1 MKSYRGLLASCVGL
15 AVALAPLS
23 SAFAETQSEHMA
35 AELANANAQL
45 VLAQGMASDITAQG
59 MLSADND
66 RAIALDDSTAMR
78 ERALAESSNGNA
90 IEAITK
96 GLANFAR
103 SQGDVNARNE
113 LIILQG
119 RAAVLVSK
127 SDADI
132 ANARA
137 IGRQEEIANAA
148 AQSQIAHSLADTLTS
163 VLAESNMSNARQ
175 IAENQANLIHT
186 PGIAQA
192 ANGQVLGANDLLAAD
207 VFLATGVLNATS
219 SNINASTRAA
229 GVLAH
234 ASDSLKNAQ
243 AMAAATK

>member
-1 MKSYRGLLASCVGL
+1 MQSLRGLLVCVGL

-23 SAFAETQSEHMA
+23 AFAETQNEHAA

-45 VLAQGMASDITAQG
+45 ALAQNMASDITAQG

-66 RAIALDDSTAMR
+66 RMISVNLSTGMR
-78 ERALAESSNGNA
+78 ERALDESANGNA
-90 IEAITK
+90 IEEITK
-96 GLANFAR
+96 GLATFAR
-103 SQGDVNARNE
+103 SQGDLNARNE

-127 SDADI
+127 ADADI

-137 IGRQEEIANAA
+137 IGRQEEISNSL
-148 AQSQIAHSLADTLTS
+148 AQSKIAHSLADTLTS
-163 VLAESNMSNARQ
+163 VLAESNMSNARL
-175 IAENQANLIHT
+175 IAEDQANLIHT

-192 ANGQVLGANDLLAAD
+192 TNGAALGASDLLAAD

-219 SNINASTRAA
+219 SNLTAA
-229 GVLAH
+229 TKAAAVLSH
-234 ASDSLKNAQ
+234 ASASLKNAQ
-243 AMAAATK
+243 AMAAAVSQ